1 MGGGRKTILSASDRA
16 GKISNPHIDEAH
28 TDTVAEIQNT
38 PSPYLSSSKYP
49 METFDN
55 YQAAVILFKT
65 GIRGTLRENLKH
77 SLPDQ
82 SQRLAELA

>member
-38 PSPYLSSSKYP
+38 LRAGADVKMS
-49 METFDN
+49 EIEN
-55 YQAAVILFKT
+55 VT
-65 GIRGTLRENLKH
+65 G
-77 SLPDQ
+77 
-82 SQRLAELA
+82 